1 VAWRLTASTLWGKR
15 RALRRRRSIA
25 YGCCQGSLS
34 RFARLRAF
42 SSAQRYVSRAWR
54 SESVPSGKAWSARA
68 VGRETAASVGLTLH
82 WLPTMIHPLKR
93 ACSLVRQR
101 QMLRVAQRE
110 EEEERD
116 EACTL
121 R

>member
-1 VAWRLTASTLWGKR
+1 
-15 RALRRRRSIA
+15 
-25 YGCCQGSLS
+25 
-34 RFARLRAF
+34 
-42 SSAQRYVSRAWR
+42 
-54 SESVPSGKAWSARA
+54 
-68 VGRETAASVGLTLH
+68 VGREPAASVGLTLH